1 MNVTITGR
9 HMEMTDALKHYIE
22 GALGKVTAHF
32 EKVIDA
38 NVVLDVEKH
47 RHIAEINL
55 NANGMRIH
63 GKEATDDMY
72 ASVDAVIAKID
83 RQVLKYKDRIN
94 RHQPRTAKE
103 ARQYQHAI
111 LSVGA
116 ATNGA
121 PAHEAEEGEDYKHR
135 EITRE
140 SLNMKPLSIDE
151 AIMQLE
157 LVDDLFL
164 VFIHADTS
172 NVNVLYMHKDGTYG
186 LIEPQF

>member
-1 MNVTITGR
+1 MNINITGR
-9 HMEMTDALKHYIE
+9 HMEMTDALKRYIE
-22 GALGKVTAHF
+22 GALGKVTMHF
-32 EKVIDA
+32 DKVIDA

-55 NANGMRIH
+55 NANGVRIH

-94 RHQPRTAKE
+94 RHQPRSAKE
-103 ARQYQHAI
+103 ARQYQYAV
-111 LSVGA
+111 LS
-116 ATNGA
+116 TESENGV
-121 PAHEAEEGEDYKHR
+121 ENEEVNDQFHNEV
-135 EITRE
+135 TRE
-140 SLNMKPLSIDE
+140 SLSMKPLSVDE
-151 AIMQLE
+151 AIMHLE

-164 VFIHADTS
+164 VFVHADTS
-172 NVNVLYMHKDGTYG
+172 NVNVLYKHKDGTYG